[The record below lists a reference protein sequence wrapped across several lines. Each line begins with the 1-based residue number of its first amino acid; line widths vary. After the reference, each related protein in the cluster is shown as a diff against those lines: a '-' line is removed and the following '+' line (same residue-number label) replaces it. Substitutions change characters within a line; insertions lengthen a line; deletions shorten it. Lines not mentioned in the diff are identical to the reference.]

1 MIPIG
6 PQSHNIDPLG
16 DRRRL
21 ERSGKAT
28 PNQEART
35 ADNAAPA
42 DAQQDDQLLR
52 SDVNPAE
59 VQRYVDVLKQMDPS
73 DLHRVD
79 ELRQSIEDGSYS
91 SDLNELIDPLLNF
104 LNDESEL
111 G

>member
-28 PNQEART
+28 PSQDVAKSGDTSNPEAT
-35 ADNAAPA
+35 
-42 DAQQDDQLLR
+42 QDDTLVR
-52 SDVNPAE
+52 SDVNPEE
-59 VQRYVDVLKQMDPS
+59 VQRYVDVLKNMDPT
-73 DLHRVD
+73 DLHRVED
-79 ELRQSIEDGSYS
+79 LRQSIEDGSYS
-91 SDLNELIDPLLNF
+91 SDLDELIDPLLNF
-104 LNDESEL
+104 LNDESDL